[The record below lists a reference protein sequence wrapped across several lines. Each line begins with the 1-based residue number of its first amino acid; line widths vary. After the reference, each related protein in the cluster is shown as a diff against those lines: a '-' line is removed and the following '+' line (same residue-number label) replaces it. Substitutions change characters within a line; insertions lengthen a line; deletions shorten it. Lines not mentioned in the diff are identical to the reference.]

1 MNADK
6 YLAKLLFTTK
16 LRLRFYEKM
25 SRYLSNGI
33 PVSFALNELYDF
45 TTERGKKESTTS
57 VVVRY
62 VLRSVRN
69 GSSFS
74 EALTPWVPADELSIL
89 TAGEHAGKL
98 SEAINNIVYINQTK
112 KKIKSAL
119 FG

>member
-1 MNADK
+1 MNAEK

-33 PVSFALNELYDF
+33 PVSFALNDF

-69 GSSFS
+69 G
-74 EALTPWVPADELSIL
+74 
-89 TAGEHAGKL
+89 
-98 SEAINNIVYINQTK
+98 
-112 KKIKSAL
+112 
-119 FG
+119 